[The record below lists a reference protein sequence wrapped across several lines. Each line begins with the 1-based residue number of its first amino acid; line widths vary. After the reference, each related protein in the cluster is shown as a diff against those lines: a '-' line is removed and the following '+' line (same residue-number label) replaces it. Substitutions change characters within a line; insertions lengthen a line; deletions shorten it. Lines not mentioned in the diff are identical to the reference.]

1 MVNMIFGL
9 IHSTLLFGLC
19 YFGQIPSLLPFL
31 ANEIRLSKGLPV
43 FRNFASNSGSILTM
57 LEMFNRPSGVVY

>member
-1 MVNMIFGL
+1 MIFRL
-9 IHSTLLFGLC
+9 MLFGLC
-19 YFGQIPSLLPFL
+19 YFGLIPSLLQFL

-43 FRNFASNSGSILTM
+43 FGNFPSNTGSILTM